1 MVCVVRVI
9 SCIGCVLFIAAAC
22 CLQAPCIMQMQADAG
37 RTAGSLRTPRP
48 RHSELSSIL
57 WLCACIYASN
67 RFGIR
72 LIHSKLIRQPHGRIR
87 TCSWTL
93 NLIMFLSTQPALHA
107 CAWLSLKNMIC
118 IVLHSSIVLVF
129 PTLAFYLNDIDEL
142 IFKNIYEKG
151 IKKFPK
157 NKC

>member
-1 MVCVVRVI
+1 MELMVCVVRVI

-72 LIHSKLIRQPHGRIR
+72 LIHSKLIRQPHGRMR
-87 TCSWTL
+87 TCSWAL
-93 NLIMFLSTQPALHA
+93 NLMFLSTQPALHA
-107 CAWLSLKNMIC
+107 CAWLRLCSLVGFWVDKSDWYWF
-118 IVLHSSIVLVF
+118 VVRGKYYW
-129 PTLAFYLNDIDEL
+129 LADKPWLKPILMN
-142 IFKNIYEKG
+142 
-151 IKKFPK
+151 
-157 NKC
+157 